1 MTGVALSWDPNTHSI
16 STNPKDSLMAASALV
31 VSQSLRENSYD
42 SEGGATLWLKA
53 RVCVCVF
60 MSELGFACETQLK
73 RSPRQGLASFGG
85 PVEKGGHCATVP
97 KASQ

>member
-1 MTGVALSWDPNTHSI
+1 
-16 STNPKDSLMAASALV
+16 MAASALI

-53 RVCVCVF
+53 RVCVCVCL
-60 MSELGFACETQLK
+60 SELGFAFETKLK

-85 PVEKGGHCATVP
+85 AVEKGGGTVP
-97 KASQ
+97 QCQRLPNDFRTRDR